1 MHRQGNTLISKF
13 RDDKDGEAT
22 EFLLKFK
29 KAKHIIFDVVYALC
43 SVLTYMQIKL

>member
-1 MHRQGNTLISKF
+1 MTQGNTLISKF

-29 KAKHIIFDVVYALC
+29 KLSISYLV
-43 SVLTYMQIKL
+43 